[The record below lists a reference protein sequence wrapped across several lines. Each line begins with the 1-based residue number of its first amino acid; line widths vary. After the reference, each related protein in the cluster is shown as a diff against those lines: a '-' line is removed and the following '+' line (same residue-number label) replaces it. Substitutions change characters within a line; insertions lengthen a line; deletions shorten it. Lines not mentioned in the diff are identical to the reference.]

1 MKKFRLLPLLLATL
15 TLLAACSTPTPPV
28 TDDTTPGDDIPVETT
43 PAQTSPAET
52 TPAETTRD
60 PLLKPTAK
68 GRVKNSEFG
77 LRPHKVVCSDPALL
91 EFEAGAVVSN
101 LYGYADGT
109 VTLDIEDCFGHKAS
123 ATVTVTGDTITVRA
137 TPCTESFIEA
147 GQFGAV
153 PGDSIDDTKAIQA
166 AIDAAKPGDTV
177 YIYPGIYVV
186 DHLCMKTGVTLE
198 MYTTMTD
205 AHTGFTKELA
215 SQVNRGLVTVL
226 SGVRIMN
233 TPFKTPGRDGYSDFT
248 VRGGVLDMKGTTK
261 GAIIFGKANNVVLEN
276 VILKDMKNN
285 HAIQLTGCTNT
296 TVRNCMFAGYTWG
309 GTFTREVLQVEP
321 STPGAT
327 GAVPNSPIQFEEG
340 EFNYGEN
347 IEISHCYFGKS
358 DKYGAPLMAIGHHSQ
373 AGTANVTGFYIR
385 DNIFDEVLY
394 ASIRYCNLVD
404 TEITGNTFISTSK
417 YMNVDHDDAKTPAHI
432 VLYSSTSTTK
442 YTGINSGK
450 SVTVATPQAQSGIHN
465 MKIEGNTFRV
475 GKGSD
480 KRIIYAT
487 GSDHTPGL
495 FYEGNLL
502 RQASYDDP
510 KATAFNGYTVCS
522 NYMENI
528 DFVNNTIDIEGQ
540 PTYTNFLMY
549 FYRIRGLE
557 VSGNKINYGSA
568 KFSTDA
574 EGIVGLSTRGCTM
587 GDHPDQYVI
596 MTGKQG
602 DVTFKGG
609 AKDIS
614 LVASGSFA
622 VNIAVEGGRLEMDS
636 DGNGNA
642 TVTPIP
648 DEGYKFEGWQ
658 YADGKAVG
666 DKLVVSAGTKLVA
679 KFVKK

>member
-1 MKKFRLLPLLLATL
+1 MKKFRLLPLLLAAL

-43 PAQTSPAET
+43 PAQTTPAET

-91 EFEAGAVVSN
+91 EFEAGAIVSN

-123 ATVTVTGDTITVRA
+123 ATVTVAGDAITVQA

-153 PGDSIDDTKAIQA
+153 PGDSVDDTKAIQD

-215 SQVNRGLVTVL
+215 NQVNRGLVTVL

-233 TPFKTPGRDGYSDFT
+233 APLKTPGRDGYSDFT

-340 EFNYGEN
+340 EFNYSEN

-432 VLYSSTSTTK
+432 VLYSSTATTK

-450 SVTVATPQAQSGIHN
+450 SVTVATPQAQSGVHN

-528 DFVNNTIDIEGQ
+528 DFVNNTIDFEGQ

-549 FYRIRGLE
+549 FYRIRGLD